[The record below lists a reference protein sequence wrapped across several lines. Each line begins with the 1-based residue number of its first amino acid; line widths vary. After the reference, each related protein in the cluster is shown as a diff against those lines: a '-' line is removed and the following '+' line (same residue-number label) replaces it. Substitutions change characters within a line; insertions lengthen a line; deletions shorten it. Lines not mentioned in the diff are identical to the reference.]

1 MAMQMSSRWRLL
13 VWLGAIGATLMLV
26 AAALAW
32 HYRDRL
38 PESVHVPLRA
48 LWWGVQIDDD
58 VRVEAA
64 DGTGLAATLFRP
76 RNADAALPTIFVR
89 MPYDRRASADGLGY
103 ALFFARHGYAVLV
116 QDVRGTFGSQG
127 DDFVPWR
134 HATSDGVASLDWIVD
149 QPWSNGK
156 VGTFGCSALGELQ
169 FALARANHSAHAAM
183 IASGAG
189 GGIGSADGRYG
200 YFGLFEGGVFQ
211 LASGFGW
218 FVEHGNKDRNAPP
231 PLSFDRASA
240 LRALPLQDLLMRVR
254 PGANAFHDFV
264 SVPLADPRWNDLDY
278 VSDSDRLIT
287 PALIINTWG
296 DQTVADTIALAHL
309 AETSTA
315 SVAPRQQRV
324 IIAPGEHCHHEQ
336 MGDAN
341 PMPWGD
347 LSVSNAGRPYSDWY
361 LRWFD
366 YWLRDRG
373 DGLSGLPAYQFFV
386 VGENRW
392 LGSEAWPPSAAR
404 RQRWYLS
411 SSGHANGSDGDGA
424 LRRQP
429 APATSVDSYRYDPDN
444 PVPARGGPVCCTGD
458 DRTRSGPVD
467 QREIERRE
475 DVLVYT
481 SDVLSAPL
489 RIAGPVR
496 AHLVISS
503 SARDTDF
510 VARLVD
516 VWPDGRAINIQE
528 GALRARYRNG
538 IANPQ
543 LLTPDATTTLVVE
556 MRDIAYRLPEGHR
569 LRLDITSSSFPR
581 LERNLN
587 TGGNNFDENDGVIA
601 INRVHHGAEHPSH
614 VELFLLDDA
623 ASDDAPAL

>member
-1 MAMQMSSRWRLL
+1 MAMQTSLRWRLL
-13 VWLGAIGATLMLV
+13 AWLGVTGVMLMLV
-26 AAALAW
+26 AGILLW
-32 HYRDRL
+32 RHRDQI

-48 LWWGVQIDDD
+48 LWWGVRINDD
-58 VRVEAA
+58 VRIDAA
-64 DGTGLAATLFRP
+64 DGTGLKATLFRP
-76 RNADAALPTIFVR
+76 RNVNGVLPTIFVR

-116 QDVRGTFGSQG
+116 QDVRGTYGSEG
-127 DDFVPWR
+127 NDFVPWR

-169 FALARANHSAHAAM
+169 FSLARANHPAHTAM

-189 GGIGSADGRYG
+189 GGIGSAGDRYG

-218 FVEHGNKDRNAPP
+218 FAEHGNKDRDAP
-231 PLSFDRASA
+231 PLSPFDRASA
-240 LRALPLQDLLMRVR
+240 LRMLPLRDMLKRVR
-254 PGANAFHDFV
+254 PGANAFEDFV
-264 SVPLADPRWNDLDY
+264 SMPLADPHWDELDY
-278 VSDSDRLIT
+278 VSSTDRLDT
-287 PALIINTWG
+287 PALLINTWG
-296 DQTVADTIALAHL
+296 DQTVADTLALARL
-309 AETSTA
+309 AKKSAARDT
-315 SVAPRQQRV
+315 PLRQHV
-324 IIAPGEHCHHEQ
+324 ILAPGDHCSHEQ
-336 MGDAN
+336 MSDHS

-347 LSVSNAGRPYSDWY
+347 ISVSNAGRPYSDWY

-373 DGLSGLPAYQFFV
+373 NGLSALPAYQFFV

-392 LGSEAWPPSAAR
+392 LGSADWPPTAAR
-404 RQRWYLS
+404 RQRWFLGG
-411 SSGHANGSDGDGA
+411 SGRANGSDGDGA
-424 LRRQP
+424 LLPQSP
-429 APATSVDSYRYDPDN
+429 PLEAVDSYRYDPND
-444 PVPARGGPVCCTGD
+444 PVPTRGGPVCCTGD

-467 QREIERRE
+467 QREVERRG
-475 DVLVYT
+475 DVLAYT
-481 SDVLSAPL
+481 SEALTAPL

-528 GALRARYRNG
+528 GALRARYRDG

-543 LLTPDATTTLVVE
+543 LLTPDEATTLVVE

-569 LRLDITSSSFPR
+569 LRLDIASSSFPR

-587 TGGNNFDENDGVIA
+587 TGGNNFDESNGMVA
-601 INRVHHGAEHPSH
+601 VNRVYHGPAHRSF
-614 VELFLLDDA
+614 VELYLLDDA
-623 ASDDAPAL
+623 ASKDAPAL

>member
-1 MAMQMSSRWRLL
+1 MQMSSRWRLL

-32 HYRDRL
+32 HNRDRL

-89 MPYDRRASADGLGY
+89 MPYDRRASADGFGY

-116 QDVRGTFGSQG
+116 QDVRGTYGSQG
-127 DDFVPWR
+127 NDFVPWR
-134 HATSDGVASLDWIVD
+134 HATSDGVASLDWIAD

-169 FALARANHSAHAAM
+169 FALARANHPAHAAM

-189 GGIGSADGRYG
+189 GGIGSAGGRYG

-218 FVEHGNKDRNAPP
+218 FVEHGSKDRNAPP
-231 PLSFDRASA
+231 PPSFDRASA

-254 PGANAFHDFV
+254 PGANAFDDFV

-278 VSDSDRLIT
+278 VSDSDRLTT

-309 AETSTA
+309 AETSPA
-315 SVAPRQQRV
+315 PVAPRQQRV
-324 IIAPGEHCHHEQ
+324 IIAPGDHCHHEQ

-373 DGLSGLPAYQFFV
+373 DGLSALPVYQFFV

-424 LRRQP
+424 LQRQP

-444 PVPARGGPVCCTGD
+444 PVPTRGGPVCCTGD

-587 TGGNNFDENDGVIA
+587 TGGNNFDESEGVIA